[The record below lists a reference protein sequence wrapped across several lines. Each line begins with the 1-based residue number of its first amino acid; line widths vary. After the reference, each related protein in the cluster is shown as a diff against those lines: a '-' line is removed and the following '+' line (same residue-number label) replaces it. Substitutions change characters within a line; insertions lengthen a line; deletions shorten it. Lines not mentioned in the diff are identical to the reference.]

1 MLLALFVL
9 LLALITL
16 GVPILLVMGV
26 IGLAGILA
34 TPSLVPA
41 LFPQKMFA
49 MLDNF
54 SLLALPYFILA
65 GELISAGGI
74 SKRLVEFAQTVVG
87 HWRGGL
93 GPASAG
99 SSMGVAGGSG
109 SWGAPP
115 SASGPGPP
123 PADGDNRVKA

>member
-1 MLLALFVL
+1 MLIGLAVM

-16 GVPILLVMGV
+16 GVPILLVMGIV
-26 IGLAGILA
+26 GLAGILE
-34 TPSLVPA
+34 TPGLVPA

-74 SKRLVEFAQTVVG
+74 SKRLVEFAETVVG

-93 GPASAG
+93 ATVTRCCIRSTTSAT
-99 SSMGVAGGSG
+99 
-109 SWGAPP
+109 PP
-115 SASGPGPP
+115 S
-123 PADGDNRVKA
+123 

>member
-1 MLLALFVL
+1 MLVALSIL
-9 LLALITL
+9 LLLLITL
-16 GVPILLVMGV
+16 GVPILLVMGIV
-26 IGLAGILA
+26 GLAGIVA
-34 TPSLVPA
+34 TPGLVPA
-41 LFPQKMFA
+41 MFPQKMFA

-93 GPASAG
+93 GHASVV
-99 SSMGVAGGSG
+99 SSMS
-109 SWGAPP
+109 
-115 SASGPGPP
+115 SASKINFFLRASIFFSSHP
-123 PADGDNRVKA
+123 